1 MPLPTPHGDKLRALV
16 TNPKLPTTDGP
27 RVEGAIRRY
36 DSWIDELSGIRAQ
49 DSNVVDQLVASLST
63 YKRWIDLDLVF
74 DSPADFLYRQKGQ
87 IKLDNTILE
96 EFLPWLV
103 QAVIDKD
110 PGDLGVHLGPA
121 TCLSAVQ
128 FQSALRA
135 APAGGGMR
143 VRSKDQDFAIARK
156 LYLRASH
163 DPTFQTV
170 EDAEASIA
178 YLAAEI
184 KTNLDKTMFQEAAAT
199 AADVKLSVPG
209 ARYLLLC
216 EWLDMTPIRT
226 AGTAIDEVVMLR
238 KSKRL
243 PSSVR
248 QRFATTRGRRETRTA
263 FINHLDGNPFSAE
276 SFKRVL
282 AHVQELMGDSEPS
295 ESAVLDR
302 GWF

>member
-1 MPLPTPHGDKLRALV
+1 MPLPTPHGDKLRAFA
-16 TNPKLPTTDGP
+16 TNPKLPEADGP
-27 RVEGAIRRY
+27 RVADAIGRY
-36 DSWIDELSGIRAQ
+36 NNWIKELSGIRDQ
-49 DSNVVDQLVASLST
+49 DSDVIGQLVVSLSA

-103 QAVIDKD
+103 QAVIGKD
-110 PGDLGVHLGPA
+110 ACDLGLRLGPA

-128 FQSALRA
+128 FQSALRD
-135 APAGGGMR
+135 APRGGGMR
-143 VRSKDQDFAIARK
+143 VRSKNQDFAITRK

-163 DPTFQTV
+163 DSMFQTA

-178 YLAAEI
+178 YLVAEI

-243 PSSVR
+243 PSSIR
-248 QRFATTRGRRETRTA
+248 QHFSTTDGRRETRAA
-263 FINHLDGNPFSAE
+263 FVDHLDANPFSAE
-276 SFKRVL
+276 SFKRIL
-282 AHVQELMGDSEPS
+282 SHVHKLMGDSEPS
-295 ESAVLDR
+295 EPAILER